1 MTVEVEKARADKY
14 TELKNAR
21 NGQVHVGQIEYMGHT
36 FDLDA
41 QTFTNLTTGAAF
53 HALIGSVPPDFAWF
67 DINNIP
73 VPMTYSDFKGFVQVV
88 LDHVANV
95 YRRYAIARASVA
107 AATTEEEIAAISF

>member
-1 MTVEVEKARADKY
+1 MTVEVEKARANKY

-21 NGQVHVGQIEYMGHT
+21 NGAVQVGQIEYMGHT
-36 FDLDA
+36 FDLDE
-41 QTFTNLTTGAAF
+41 QTYINLTTGAAF

-88 LDHVANV
+88 LDHVAEV
-95 YRRYAIARASVA
+95 YRKYATARASVA
-107 AATTEEEIAAISF
+107 MAQTVEEINAVAF